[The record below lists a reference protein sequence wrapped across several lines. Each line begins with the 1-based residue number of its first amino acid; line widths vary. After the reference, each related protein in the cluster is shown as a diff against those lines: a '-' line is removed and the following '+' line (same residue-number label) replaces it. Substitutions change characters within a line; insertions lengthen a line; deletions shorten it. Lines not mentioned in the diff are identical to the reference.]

1 MGGGGQFRYLSP
13 LSPRAPLV
21 VPPSLREGPPS
32 APRRY
37 LDGVEIE
44 RKFLVERL
52 PDLTG
57 ESRPIEQ
64 GYLAIGADSEVRLRR
79 DGGELMLTV
88 KRGSGLSREEREIP
102 LEPGDFERLWPLT
115 EGRRLSK
122 HRHLIRDGA
131 WTIELDVYD
140 GGLEGLAVAEI
151 EFPSEEA
158 AAGFDRPRWLG
169 AEVTDDESYKNQSLA
184 IRGAPAGGN

>member
-1 MGGGGQFRYLSP
+1 MVEANSAISARLAREPPWWSRPVYEKG
-13 LSPRAPLV
+13 PRP
-21 VPPSLREGPPS
+21 R
-32 APRRY
+32 PRRY
-37 LDGVEIE
+37 LDGMEIE

-131 WTIELDVYD
+131 RTIELDVYD
-140 GGLEGLAVAEI
+140 GDLEGLAVAEI

-158 AAGFDRPRWLG
+158 AAGFDCPRWLG
-169 AEVTDDESYKNQSLA
+169 AEVTDDDSYKNQSLA